1 LQIDHAGGD
10 FQYGLPLAYLDGV
23 KKLAI
28 LASGNGTNAEA
39 ILQHFKNHPEVR
51 VVMLLSNNP
60 NAFALERAKKFGIPA
75 RVFSRDQF
83 RGPEVAGWLK
93 EAGVTHLILAG
104 FLWLVPPSILE
115 TFPNRIV
122 NIHPALLPRYG
133 GKGMYGERVHQ
144 AVKASG
150 DTQTGITIHL
160 VNEKFDEGRTL
171 FQATCDVTR
180 QDTPETIAEKV
191 HALEHKHFPT
201 VIERWA
207 LSES

>member
-1 LQIDHAGGD
+1 MKHAR
-10 FQYGLPLAYLDGV
+10 V
-23 KKLAI
+23 RLAI

-39 ILQHFKNHPEVR
+39 ILQHFTNHADVA

-60 NAFALERAKKFGIPA
+60 HAFALERAKKFGVTV
-75 RVFSRDQF
+75 RVFNRDQL
-83 RGPEVAGWLK
+83 RGPEVATWLK

-104 FLWLVPPSILE
+104 FLWLVPPSIVE
-115 TFPNRIV
+115 SFPNRIV
-122 NIHPALLPRYG
+122 NIHPALLPRHG
-133 GKGMYGERVHQ
+133 GKGMYGEKVHQ

-150 DTQTGITIHL
+150 DTKTGITIHV

-171 FQATCDVTR
+171 FQATCDVTPH
-180 QDTPETIAEKV
+180 DTPESIAEKV
-191 HALEHKHFPT
+191 HVLEHQHFPA